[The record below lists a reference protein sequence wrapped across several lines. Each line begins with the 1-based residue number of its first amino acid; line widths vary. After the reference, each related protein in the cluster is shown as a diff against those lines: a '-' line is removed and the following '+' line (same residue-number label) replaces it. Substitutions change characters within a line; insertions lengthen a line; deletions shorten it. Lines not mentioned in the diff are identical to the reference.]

1 MVYVCFYLLANG
13 FMVYGYYCFFNV
25 YFDRSLVNRRR
36 EFLFYFAFFLLSG
49 ASYLLLHM
57 PLVTIFCNLLSLLL
71 IVSLYPGGMRY
82 KLSACVS
89 SYALA
94 MVLESVSYTLF
105 TRFEM
110 ESNLEAAMGTLFPAM
125 GLFALSLV
133 LKRIRVPRQPGQFN
147 ILNWL
152 AIFLLSL
159 GSILIMFVTLFLN
172 DHFWSVFITAIVLIV
187 TNIIVFHLLDM
198 FDRYYQ
204 SLNTKQILEQQSQ
217 AYASELRL
225 IRQNEQKISILRHDL
240 ANHLT
245 AIRHFAETGETEKLA
260 RYLDTFSQ
268 KLVRHDEYVHS
279 GNLELDAILNY
290 KLGIAADIGAVIET
304 NIQLPAQLDM
314 DFFDINIMLGNL
326 LDNAITGLASCKEKK
341 LLVEMGVQI
350 GVLYIKIENSYDG
363 ITRKEKGHYLTRKKG
378 GELHGLGLSS
388 VKQVVEKYQ
397 GQIQVDS
404 ADHIFKVG
412 IILYLPS

>member
-1 MVYVCFYLLANG
+1 
-13 FMVYGYYCFFNV
+13 MVYGYYCFFNV
-25 YFDRSLVNRRR
+25 YFDRSQVNRRR

-49 ASYLLLHM
+49 VSYLLLHM

-71 IVSLYPGGMRY
+71 IVCLYPGGMRY

-110 ESNLEAAMGTLFPAM
+110 ESNLEAAMGTLFPAI

-172 DHFWSVFITAIVLIV
+172 DHFWSVFITAIVFIV

-260 RYLDTFSQ
+260 HYLDTFSQ

-279 GNLELDAILNY
+279 GNLGC
-290 KLGIAADIGAVIET
+290 KL
-304 NIQLPAQLDM
+304 
-314 DFFDINIMLGNL
+314 
-326 LDNAITGLASCKEKK
+326 
-341 LLVEMGVQI
+341 
-350 GVLYIKIENSYDG
+350 
-363 ITRKEKGHYLTRKKG
+363 
-378 GELHGLGLSS
+378 
-388 VKQVVEKYQ
+388 
-397 GQIQVDS
+397 
-404 ADHIFKVG
+404 
-412 IILYLPS
+412 